1 MWSAKRILAACMALA
16 LTAGMVG
23 CTAETTEEKETILTG
38 VAAQKTKTYETYEM
52 VEGDIEKTGTL
63 SLTPIYSQTQSLCA
77 PANDLILDRIYVE
90 RKQRVAEGEVIATFT
105 QHSSEARLAAAEL
118 ALSRAQES
126 LTAQLETL
134 QETIDEAAEKK
145 DTELGEVKLELAQ
158 LAYDRAAYIG
168 ERQVKQ
174 LQATVDAEKAKF
186 ETVELKAPFDCI
198 VDSVA
203 YLYDKQEVD
212 TKTAV
217 AEISRLSSMVL
228 VGETSTN
235 NFQYGNDIRVEY
247 GKKDTRVSIPAH
259 VVSTS
264 TLLGQDGQK
273 VWMVMDEPVEKDDL
287 QKPTA
292 KVDIIQI
299 RNALT
304 VPRTAIQ
311 AENGSSYVQ
320 ILVDGV
326 AHKRYI
332 IRGIAVGTAGE
343 GHVVVLSGLEPGQNV
358 ILN

>member
-1 MWSAKRILAACMALA
+1 MWSAKRILAAGMALA
-16 LTAGMVG
+16 LFAGLSA
-23 CTAETTEEKETILTG
+23 CTTETSEMKENILTG
-38 VAAQKTKTYETYEM
+38 VAAEKTRTYETYQM
-52 VEGDIEKTGTL
+52 VEGNIEKTGTL
-63 SLTPIYSQTQSLCA
+63 SLTPIYTQTQSLCA
-77 PANDLILDRIYVE
+77 PEDDLLLDRILVD
-90 RKQRVAEGEVIATFT
+90 RKQRVSEGEVVATFK

-118 ALSRAQES
+118 ALSRAQEA
-126 LTAQLETL
+126 LTEQLETL
-134 QETIDEAAEKK
+134 QEAIDDAETNKG
-145 DTELGEVKLELAQ
+145 TELGDCRWELAV
-158 LAYDRAAYIG
+158 LAFDRAQYNGA
-168 ERQVKQ
+168 RQLKQ
-174 LQATVDAEKAKF
+174 LQDTVDSERAKF
-186 ETVELKAPFDCI
+186 ETVELRAPFDCI

-203 YLYDKQEVD
+203 YLYDEQEVNK
-212 TKTAV
+212 KTAI
-217 AEISRLSSMVL
+217 AEISRLSSMAL
-228 VGETSTN
+228 VGETATN

-247 GKKDTRVSIPAH
+247 GKKGARSSVPAH

-273 VWMVMDEPVEKDDL
+273 IWMVLDEPMEKDDL

-343 GHVVVLSGLEPGQNV
+343 GHVVVLSGLEPGQDV